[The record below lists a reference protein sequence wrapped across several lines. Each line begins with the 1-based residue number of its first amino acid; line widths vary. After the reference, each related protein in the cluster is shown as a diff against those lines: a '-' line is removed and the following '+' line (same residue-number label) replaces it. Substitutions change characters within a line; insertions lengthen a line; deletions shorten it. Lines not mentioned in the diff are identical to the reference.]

1 MQNARNAEMKRTKV
15 EHVRREGDVA
25 SRLDSLRPVTMA
37 TMAETERTGPAKS
50 GDRLSVIEKMR
61 V

>member
-1 MQNARNAEMKRTKV
+1 MKRTRV